1 MAKPSTESNEP
12 LRAPFPYFGGKRDV
26 APIVW
31 DRFGR
36 PKQYLEPFC
45 GSAAVLLAAP
55 APCPLEVVGDW
66 NGFIANFWR
75 AVVYQ
80 NDEVAKY
87 ADYPVSHV
95 DIGARHGWLMEQ
107 RERLAA
113 ELQDPNWPGDA
124 KVAGW
129 WLYGQCAWIG
139 SGWCEWDR
147 GGAPEPALQDPAQI
161 PRVTAAGQ
169 GIQARGRVP
178 EHAST
183 GRGLLAIGADG
194 ASVKARGKIP
204 AVAGGGSGIQAR
216 GRGGKGPEGKGSV
229 PHTGNAGRGV
239 QAKRG
244 AFSSSGGDIKAWTSA
259 GYQAF
264 FWLRRIATRLER
276 VRVIH
281 GSWDRCLNSSY
292 GGDET
297 AVFLD
302 PPYEGYEGVYRAGV
316 VAQAVCDWARENPKM
331 RVAIC
336 GHAGDY
342 DLPGWEVFLWE
353 RTRSTMGSNKTKA
366 EEAIYFSPG
375 CCR

>member
-1 MAKPSTESNEP
+1 
-12 LRAPFPYFGGKRDV
+12 
-26 APIVW
+26 
-31 DRFGR
+31 
-36 PKQYLEPFC
+36 
-45 GSAAVLLAAP
+45 
-55 APCPLEVVGDW
+55 
-66 NGFIANFWR
+66 
-75 AVVYQ
+75 
-80 NDEVAKY
+80 
-87 ADYPVSHV
+87 VSHV
-95 DIGARHGWLMEQ
+95 DIGARHVWLMEQ
-107 RERLAA
+107 RARLAT
-113 ELQDPNWPGDA
+113 ELQDPNWPGDP

-147 GGAPEPALQDPAQI
+147 GGAPEVAIEAPSQI

-169 GIQARGRVP
+169 GIQAIGRIP
-178 EHAST
+178 EHGST
-183 GRGLLAIGADG
+183 GRGILAIGADE
-194 ASVKARGKIP
+194 ASVGGIGKVPHTGNAGLGINARGKIP
-204 AVAGGGSGIQAR
+204 SVADGGTGIHAPR
-216 GRGGKGPEGKGSV
+216 VKGKGSV

-244 AFSSSGGDIKAWTSA
+244 AFASSGGDIKAWTSA

-264 FWLRRIATRLER
+264 FWLRRLASRLER

-281 GSWDRCLNSSY
+281 GSWERCLNSSY

-302 PPYEGYEGVYRAGV
+302 PPYEGYEGVYRAGK
-316 VAQAVCDWARENPKM
+316 VAQGVCDWARENGNL
-331 RVAIC
+331 RIALC

-353 RTRSTMGSNKTKA
+353 RTRATMGSSKTKT